1 MTENELNDMLKSE
14 TKKLKE
20 INAFIKRS
28 PGGNYTGPKK
38 LDPKSNDWRSVF
50 LWLNIASN
58 SKKRLLMLI

>member
-28 PGGNYTGPKK
+28 PGGNLKIHIKTDK
-38 LDPKSNDWRSVF
+38 
-50 LWLNIASN
+50 NIIVYRMAGMRHTYQRRN
-58 SKKRLLMLI
+58 LILCI

>member
-28 PGGNYTGPKK
+28 PGGNLSFPAGEYFRC
-38 LDPKSNDWRSVF
+38 RSS
-50 LWLNIASN
+50 IAA
-58 SKKRLLMLI
+58 